1 MDWSVLGYVL
11 GWTVVLSGIYWWVPK
26 YIPASQ
32 QEIVSKWLLASM
44 SMLAVLLSATRDFAL
59 GENTTRLWVL
69 VISFAITTIIG
80 VSYMYGYIPRNSQED
95 HVQKDQEFTI
105 VIYSVL
111 LTAMNLIYEFMRYL
125 YPYVPP
131 VVTYIAGKRRK

>member
-80 VSYMYGYIPRNSQED
+80 VSYMYGYIPRNSQD
-95 HVQKDQEFTI
+95 AQIQKDQEFTI

>member
-95 HVQKDQEFTI
+95 QVQKDQEFTI